1 MCSRSWVAWPTEYG
15 LSSEAVSG
23 VTWEETSASARDPSS
38 SSSSSCPCSSSSS
51 RARRLRRGG
60 GWAGGDHRRRIRR
73 TRVAKVRTTEAAQFL
88 RLAISE
94 AQTVVTF
101 AFPVAFER
109 QLKNEPISS
118 AQETRPPRFRPD
130 VRILKCSFE
139 ATLLPMLLGGVHV

>member
-1 MCSRSWVAWPTEYG
+1 MFTVLGCLAYRIRVVERGRQRGDVGGDTRERAGPFFFFFLFFFS
-15 LSSEAVSG
+15 
-23 VTWEETSASARDPSS
+23 
-38 SSSSSCPCSSSSS
+38 CSSSQTWG
-51 RARRLRRGG
+51 RM
-60 GWAGGDHRRRIRR
+60 GWRDHRRRIRR

-139 ATLLPMLLGGVHV
+139 ATLLPMLLGGVHKRKCGI